1 VGFWTLDRFSDIILV
16 VAIKGRRA
24 TYEERVSACEALEN
38 GIPADD
44 VAKVLKVSR
53 ASIFEWQKTYRARG
67 PEALRTKKTRG
78 PRSKLDDGQ
87 MSQLYRLIVGN
98 DPRQLSFG
106 LALWTRGMIQ
116 ELIFRQFG
124 IRLSVVSVGNVLG
137 KLGMSPQRPLYRAYE
152 QDPEKVAEWKEKTFP
167 QIQARAKKEGAA
179 IFFADEASVRTNYHA
194 GTTWAPVGKTPV
206 VSGSGRTRSIS
217 MVSAISPRGE
227 LHFQVYETGIRQE
240 EFLDFCKMLVAD
252 AGRPVFLIMDNSQV
266 HRARILKAHAEQS
279 NGMLTL
285 FFLPPYSPDLNP
297 DEWVWKNVKH
307 DNLGRASV
315 KSEGELAKF
324 ATTALASL
332 KKMPE
337 KLRSFFGDPALRY
350 IRDLTAGVQKLI
362 SALDHGTIPSGGCLP
377 HGRAGMPR
385 ASVP

>member
-1 VGFWTLDRFSDIILV
+1 M
-16 VAIKGRRA
+16 AIKGRRA
-24 TYEERVSACEALEN
+24 SFEERVSACEALEH
-38 GIPADD
+38 GVSADEI
-44 VAKVLKVSR
+44 AKVLKVSR
-53 ASIFEWQKTYRARG
+53 SSIFDWQKTYRAHG
-67 PEALRTKKTRG
+67 AEALRTKKTRG
-78 PRSKLDDGQ
+78 AKSKLNDGQ
-87 MSQLYRLIVGN
+87 LSQLYRLVAGN

-124 IRLSVVSVGNVLG
+124 VRLSIVSVGNVLT

-152 QDPEKVAEWKEKTFP
+152 QDPEKVADWKEKTFP

-206 VSGSGRTRSIS
+206 VAGSGRTRSIS
-217 MVSAISPRGE
+217 MISAISPRGE
-227 LHFQVYETGIRQE
+227 LHFKIHESGIKQE
-240 EFLDFCKMLVAD
+240 EFLEFCKMLVAD

-266 HRARILKAHAEQS
+266 HRAKILADHAAQS

-315 KSEGELAKF
+315 KSESELAEF
-324 ATTALASL
+324 ASVALAKL
-332 KKMPE
+332 KEMPA
-337 KLRSFFGDPALRY
+337 KVRSFFGDPALRY
-350 IRDLTAGVQKLI
+350 ISTPTA
-362 SALDHGTIPSGGCLP
+362 
-377 HGRAGMPR
+377 
-385 ASVP
+385 

>member
-1 VGFWTLDRFSDIILV
+1 M
-16 VAIKGRRA
+16 AIKGRRA
-24 TYEERVSACEALEN
+24 TYEERVSACEALES
-38 GIPADD
+38 GISADEI
-44 VAKVLKVSR
+44 VKVLKVSR
-53 ASIFEWQKTYRARG
+53 SSIFEWQKTYRAHG
-67 PEALRTKKTRG
+67 AEALRTKKTRG
-78 PRSKLDDGQ
+78 PKSKLDDGQ
-87 MSQLYRLIVGN
+87 MSQLYRLIVGR

-124 IRLSVVSVGNVLG
+124 IRLSIVSVGNVLA

-167 QIQARAKKEGAA
+167 QIQARAKREGAA

-194 GTTWAPVGKTPV
+194 GTTWAPIGKTPV
-206 VSGSGRTRSIS
+206 VAGSGKTRSIS

-227 LHFQVYETGIRQE
+227 LHFEVHESGIRQE

-252 AGRPVFLIMDNSQV
+252 AGRPVFLIIDNSQV
-266 HRARILKAHAEQS
+266 HRAKMLKEYAAQS

-315 KSEGELAKF
+315 KSERQLAEF
-324 ATTALASL
+324 ASIALVRL
-332 KKMPE
+332 KGMPD
-337 KLRSFFGDPALRY
+337 KVRSFFADPALGY
-350 IRDLTAGVQKLI
+350 IRSLT
-362 SALDHGTIPSGGCLP
+362 T
-377 HGRAGMPR
+377 
-385 ASVP
+385 

>member
-1 VGFWTLDRFSDIILV
+1 M
-16 VAIKGRRA
+16 AIKGRRA

-38 GIPADD
+38 GISADE

-53 ASIFEWQKTYRARG
+53 SSVFEWQKVYRAHG
-67 PEALRTKKTRG
+67 EEALRTKKTRG

-87 MSQLYRLIVGN
+87 MSQLFRLITGS

-124 IRLSVVSVGNVLG
+124 VRLSIISVGNVLA

-206 VSGSGRTRSIS
+206 VAGSGRTRSIS
-217 MVSAISPRGE
+217 MVSAVSPRGE
-227 LHFQVYETGIRQE
+227 LHFQVYENGIRQE
-240 EFLDFCKMLVAD
+240 EFLDFCMMLVAD
-252 AGRPVFLIMDNSQV
+252 AGRPVFLIVDNSQV
-266 HRARILKAHAEQS
+266 HRAKILKAHAAQS

-297 DEWVWKNVKH
+297 DEWVWKNVKN
-307 DNLGRASV
+307 DNLGRASA
-315 KSEGELAKF
+315 KSESELAEF
-324 ATTALASL
+324 ANAALGRL
-332 KKMPE
+332 KVLPGKV
-337 KLRSFFGDPALRY
+337 RAFFRDPALRY
-350 IRDLTAGVQKLI
+350 ISE
-362 SALDHGTIPSGGCLP
+362 SA
-377 HGRAGMPR
+377 A
-385 ASVP
+385 